1 MRPLILRT
9 NDAGKGAPFHVSWG
23 ALFAGAVAALG
34 VWILL
39 YALGLALGL
48 STVDPNDND
57 TLRASGIFT
66 GVWGLAAPL
75 VALFV
80 GGLVAGRS
88 SGAIGR
94 GGGAIHGLVVWSL
107 TALGGLFLV
116 ANLLGGLLGSA
127 VAVGQKAASSAIA
140 QPGTEGTAPAEGVV
154 GEVNEAIG
162 RVQTK
167 AAENIKEGAIE
178 AAPETGT
185 VFWVVFGA
193 LLLGALAAIAGGA
206 AGVTRGQRQL
216 AEAEV
221 VAGAE
226 VAATGAVGTTM
237 PGVVPAA
244 PVQNPDVEYLRAE
257 IAELRGEIRDL
268 MQHGTIHH

>member
-1 MRPLILRT
+1 MRT
-9 NDAGKGAPFHVSWG
+9 TDAGKGAPFHVSWG
-23 ALFAGAVAALG
+23 ALFAGAAASLG

-48 STVDPNDND
+48 STIDPNDND

-66 GVWGLAAPL
+66 GVWGLATPL

-88 SGAIGR
+88 SGTIGR
-94 GGGAIHGLVVWSL
+94 GGGALHGLVVWSL

-116 ANLLGGLLGSA
+116 ANLFGGVLGSA
-127 VAVGQKAASSAIA
+127 VAVGQKVASKAIA
-140 QPGTEGTAPAEGVV
+140 QPGTDATAPADGVV

-167 AAENIKEGAIE
+167 AANNIKAGAIE

-193 LLLGALAAIAGGA
+193 LLLGALAAIMGGA

-221 VAGAE
+221 VAGTE
-226 VAATGAVGTTM
+226 VAAAAAGGTTL
-237 PGVVPAA
+237 PGLVSPA
-244 PVQNPDVEYLRAE
+244 PVHDPDVEHLRAE
-257 IAELRGEIRDL
+257 IAELRGEIREL
-268 MQHGTIHH
+268 MQHSPAIHH